1 MLPLRKK
8 QEEKY
13 KNQELC
19 HTCKQQFHDINT
31 DEISSRVQNHC
42 HYTGKLRGAT
52 SSIYYLKHEIP
63 KVIPVVLHNVSN
75 YYYNLIIKELAEE
88 FKGQFKCSGENT
100 DK

>member
-42 HYTGKLRGAT
+42 HYTGK
-52 SSIYYLKHEIP
+52 
-63 KVIPVVLHNVSN
+63 
-75 YYYNLIIKELAEE
+75 
-88 FKGQFKCSGENT
+88 
-100 DK
+100 